1 MAEQLFSEQ
10 YFQDGGSFDEL
21 TFFSNTPR
29 PELAG
34 LLIPPATASGPNNH
48 RQHFLN
54 MLEFLSRRWSSTFKG
69 YVYKADTDG
78 DLEFS
83 VPSFTKD
90 HRGLTY
96 IYAGGTA
103 IGGLVAG
110 ATRYIWANLLP
121 DKTVTI
127 EVGAVLPATT
137 HAIIL
142 AAIAAP
148 ATGPWRPNHITRM
161 ADRHGA
167 SSSAG
172 QVFTVETPFTYQD
185 VGTISLGKVRAG
197 GRIHRI
203 TTVVETAFN
212 GVTPAVKY
220 GDAGDDDRLVATGF
234 VNLTVVEKYIA
245 QPFHLYAA
253 ETEVIATLAIG
264 GSPSQGAGTVIMEHS

>member
-1 MAEQLFSEQ
+1 MAQEQLFSEQ
-10 YFQDGGSFDEL
+10 YFQGGGSFDDL
-21 TFFSNTPR
+21 AFFGGKR
-29 PELAG
+29 DELAS
-34 LLIPPATASGPNNH
+34 IYVPPATASGPNNH
-48 RQHFLN
+48 RLHFLN

-83 VPSFTKD
+83 VPPFTKD

-96 IYAGGTA
+96 SYAGGNA

-121 DKTVTI
+121 GKTVTI
-127 EVGAVLPATT
+127 EVGAALPATT

-148 ATGPWRPNHITRM
+148 AAGPWRPNHITRM
-161 ADRHGA
+161 TDRHGA
-167 SSSAG
+167 ASSG
-172 QVFTVETPFTYQD
+172 GNLFTIETPFTYQN

-203 TTVVETAFN
+203 TTVVETPFN
-212 GVTPAVKY
+212 GTTPTVKY
-220 GDAGDDDRLVATGF
+220 GDAGDDDRLVVTGF
-234 VNLTVVEKYIA
+234 TNLTVVEKYIA

-253 ETEVIATLAIG
+253 ETEVIGTLAIG
-264 GSPSQGAGTVIMEHS
+264 GAPSQGEATVIMEHS